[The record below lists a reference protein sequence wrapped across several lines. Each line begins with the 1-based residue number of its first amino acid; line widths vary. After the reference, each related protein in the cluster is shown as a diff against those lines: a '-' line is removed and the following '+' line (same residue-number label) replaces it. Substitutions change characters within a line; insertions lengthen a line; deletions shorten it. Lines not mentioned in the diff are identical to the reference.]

1 MRRPSLE
8 TVLIHLATWENE
20 IQTIT
25 ETATP
30 PAIKLTPPTTGTHTG
45 TIENAIYQQERF
57 ALELETI
64 RTHAR
69 NLGWKPATTTH
80 PALYIRAN
88 LSRAR
93 KLYQHYEGMIVELD
107 TTHARWE
114 NILTPTR
121 SNHTCPMCGKTRL
134 HYNFQKNLY
143 VCHICDYVATPQ
155 QLRDAIYWRLTTT
168 PDTWV
173 TREQA
178 SKITGI
184 PRATIRKRIQRGTL
198 HVDKQGRINL
208 HQLTHT

>member
-25 ETATP
+25 ETTTP

-80 PALYIRAN
+80 PALHIRAN

-93 KLYQHYEGMIVELD
+93 LTYPHYEIMVKNLD
-107 TTHARWE
+107 KIHGRWRD
-114 NILTPTR
+114 ILAPTL
-121 SNHTCPMCGKTRL
+121 SDHTCPMCGKTRL
-134 HYNFQKNLY
+134 HYRNNTY
-143 VCHICDYVATPQ
+143 VCPSCDYTATPQ

-184 PRATIRKRIQRGTL
+184 SRATIRKRIQRGTL

-208 HQLTHT
+208 QQLTHNT